1 MKLCPVCKTE
11 CEDGALYCSN
21 CGCALPPAPVEPFI
35 PSFETSA
42 VPEPSEP
49 KEPAAPMTD
58 AAADPQQETAPY
70 VHAPQNP
77 AYTGQSYTGAPQ
89 GMAGQAPNYT
99 APQNFYQNAS
109 QGAAPYGQPYPYQNA
124 PRNDAPYGQQ
134 PNVYQNVP
142 QGAYSQPPYP
152 NPPQK
157 SKKGLVIGL
166 VCGGVALLVIIAVV
180 VCAILFSGMP
190 GSTEKESSLNLE
202 SSDRSE
208 ISFEEES
215 EPDAMLPTDPHDFN
229 LAESN
234 PFITEKNGDVTF
246 TVPAL
251 FFEAGGQDVEEIRSL
266 IQTLGSANIQASSD
280 GGLQITMSKTAYNL
294 FLSSFDAGLKIGF
307 DEMEKDGTFT
317 SVLDIEPDSTYSV
330 IKVTIDRTAEDVELD
345 EYTAN
350 LTVSAIGG
358 LRQMLSGVPAEMTM
372 VTVQFVDAAT
382 GEIYN
387 EQESVNPAQ
396 YLADLM

>member
-21 CGCALPPAPVEPFI
+21 CGCALPAPPVAAFI
-35 PSFETSA
+35 PSFEASA
-42 VPEPSEP
+42 VPEP
-49 KEPAAPMTD
+49 KESHAPGTD
-58 AAADPQQETAPY
+58 DVANPQQETPY
-70 VHAPQNP
+70 AHAPQNP

-89 GMAGQAPNYT
+89 GMAGQVPNYT
-99 APQNFYQNAS
+99 APQNFYQNAP

-124 PRNDAPYGQQ
+124 SQNGAPYGQQ

-157 SKKGLVIGL
+157 SKKGLIIGL
-166 VCGGVALLVIIAVV
+166 VCGGAALLVIIAVI
-180 VCAILFSGMP
+180 VCAVLFSGMLD
-190 GSTEKESSLNLE
+190 SVEKGSSLNLE
-202 SSDRSE
+202 NSDRSE
-208 ISFEEES
+208 ISFEEEQ
-215 EPDAMLPTDPHDFN
+215 EPSTALPDDPHDFN
-229 LAESN
+229 LAVSN
-234 PFITEKNGDVTF
+234 PFIAEKDGNVTF
-246 TVPAL
+246 TIPAL
-251 FFEAGGQDVEEIRSL
+251 FFEAGGQDVEEIRSM
-266 IQTLGSANIQASSD
+266 IQSLGNANIQASPD

-317 SVLDIEPDSTYSV
+317 SVIDIEPDSTYSV
-330 IKVTIDRTAEDVELD
+330 IKVTIDRTAEDAELD

-382 GEIYN
+382 GDVYN
-387 EQESVNPAQ
+387 EQENINPAQ
-396 YLADLM
+396 YLSDLM

>member
-21 CGCALPPAPVEPFI
+21 CGCALPTTPVEPFI
-35 PSFETSA
+35 PSFEASA
-42 VPEPSEP
+42 VPEP
-49 KEPAAPMTD
+49 KESHAPV
-58 AAADPQQETAPY
+58 ADDVANPQQETPY
-70 VHAPQNP
+70 AHAPQNP

-89 GMAGQAPNYT
+89 GMAGQVPNYT
-99 APQNFYQNAS
+99 APQNFYQNAP

-124 PRNDAPYGQQ
+124 SQNGAPYGQQ

-157 SKKGLVIGL
+157 SKKGLIIGL
-166 VCGGVALLVIIAVV
+166 VCGGAALLVIIAVI
-180 VCAILFSGMP
+180 VCAVLFSGMLD
-190 GSTEKESSLNLE
+190 SVEKGSSLNLE
-202 SSDRSE
+202 NSDRSE
-208 ISFEEES
+208 ISFEEEQ
-215 EPDAMLPTDPHDFN
+215 EPSTALPDDPHDFN
-229 LAESN
+229 LAVSN
-234 PFITEKNGDVTF
+234 PFIAEKDGNVTF
-246 TVPAL
+246 AIPAL

-266 IQTLGSANIQASSD
+266 IQSLGSANIQASPD

-317 SVLDIEPDSTYSV
+317 SVIDIEPDSTYSV
-330 IKVTIDRTAEDVELD
+330 IKVTIDRTAEDAGLD

-372 VTVQFVDAAT
+372 VTIQFVDAAT
-382 GEIYN
+382 GDVYN
-387 EQESVNPAQ
+387 EQENINPAQ
-396 YLADLM
+396 YLSDLM

>member
-35 PSFETSA
+35 PSFEASA
-42 VPEPSEP
+42 VPEPPTP
-49 KEPAAPMTD
+49 KEPAASVTD
-58 AAADPQQETAPY
+58 ATVNPPQETPHAN
-70 VHAPQNP
+70 APQNP
-77 AYTGQSYTGAPQ
+77 TYTTGQSYTGAPQ
-89 GMAGQAPNYT
+89 GMYGQTPNYAASQNSFHT
-99 APQNFYQNAS
+99 PQNAAPYSQPNYYQSAPQNS
-109 QGAAPYGQPYPYQNA
+109 
-124 PRNDAPYGQQ
+124 APYGQQ
-134 PNVYQNVP
+134 RNAYQNVP

-166 VCGGVALLVIIAVV
+166 ICGGVALIAVIAIAVCV
-180 VCAILFSGMP
+180 VLFSGSLNP
-190 GSTEKESSLNLE
+190 AKKDSSLSME
-202 SSDRSE
+202 ESDRSE

-215 EPDAMLPTDPHDFN
+215 EPGADLPSDPHDFN
-229 LAESN
+229 LVESN
-234 PFITEKNGDVTF
+234 PFITEKNGNVIF

-251 FFEAGGQDVEEIRSL
+251 FFEAGGQDTEEIRSL
-266 IQTLGSANIQASSD
+266 IQSLGSANIQVSPD
-280 GGLQITMSKTAYNL
+280 GGLQVTMPKAAYNL
-294 FLSSFDAGLKIGF
+294 FLSSFDAGLKMGF
-307 DEMEKDGTFT
+307 DEMKRDGTFT

-330 IKVTIDRTAEDVELD
+330 IKVTIDRTEENAELD

-387 EQESVNPAQ
+387 EQENINPAQ

>member
-21 CGCALPPAPVEPFI
+21 CGCALPPTPVEPFV
-35 PSFETSA
+35 PSFEA
-42 VPEPSEP
+42 PAAPEPSES
-49 KEPAAPMTD
+49 KEPAASMTD
-58 AAADPQQETAPY
+58 GAVNPQQETPY
-70 VHAPQNP
+70 AHAPQNP

-99 APQNFYQNAS
+99 APQNFYQNAPR
-109 QGAAPYGQPYPYQNA
+109 GAAPYGQPYPYQNA
-124 PRNDAPYGQQ
+124 SQNGAPYGQQ
-134 PNVYQNVP
+134 SNVYQNVP

-152 NPPQK
+152 NPSQK

-166 VCGGVALLVIIAVV
+166 VCGGVALLVIVAVI
-180 VCAILFSGMP
+180 VCAVLFSGMLD
-190 GSTEKESSLNLE
+190 SVEKESSLNLE

-208 ISFEEES
+208 ISFEEEPEQS
-215 EPDAMLPTDPHDFN
+215 IALPDDPHDLN
-229 LAESN
+229 LAVSN
-234 PFITEKNGDVTF
+234 PFITEENGNVTF

-266 IQTLGSANIQASSD
+266 IQSLGSANIQASAD

-317 SVLDIEPDSTYSV
+317 SVIDIEPDGTYSV
-330 IKVTIDRTAEDVELD
+330 IKVTIDRTAEDAELD

-387 EQESVNPAQ
+387 EQENVNPAQ